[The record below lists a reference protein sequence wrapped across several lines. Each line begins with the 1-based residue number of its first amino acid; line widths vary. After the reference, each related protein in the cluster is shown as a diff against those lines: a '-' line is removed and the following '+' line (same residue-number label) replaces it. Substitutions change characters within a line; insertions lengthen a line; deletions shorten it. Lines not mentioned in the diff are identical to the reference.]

1 MAAMAPVYAFDA
13 LDEHETAQ
21 FEAHL
26 HTCPECTQIVSEM
39 RSVVA
44 ALPLTVP
51 LVEPPADL
59 KQRMFDRIHALESL
73 QSSPRAVEPA
83 VVASPRPRQSWRGF
97 FSNFSGGGFAV
108 GAALASL
115 VLLLV
120 TGGMVLQQRS
130 QIADLQGQLAEQ
142 QRAQTVA
149 ATRHQEQIAQL
160 QGQLAQREAVQ
171 ALVNAPDGQVVQMEQ
186 RGMEVKLFADPNSER
201 AYIVINGLPDPGK
214 GRDYQI
220 WLSPDGENMQPVS
233 VGVFPDNSGRW
244 LLEADKPLSSYR
256 WIGLTEEP
264 EGGSPKPTS
273 KPLMGGEFQPES

>member
-1 MAAMAPVYAFDA
+1 MAPAYALDA

-26 HTCPECTQIVSEM
+26 ATCPECTQIVSEM

-59 KQRMFDRIHALESL
+59 KQRMFDRIHALESP

-83 VVASPRPRQSWRGF
+83 VVASPGPRQSRRSF
-97 FSNFSGGGFAV
+97 FSIFTGGGFAV

-120 TGGMVLQQRS
+120 TGGMVLQQRG
-130 QIADLQGQLAEQ
+130 QIAD
-142 QRAQTVA
+142 
-149 ATRHQEQIAQL
+149 L

-171 ALVNAPDGQVVQMEQ
+171 ALVNAPDGQVVQMQQ
-186 RGMEVKLFADPNSER
+186 RGMEVKLFADPDSER
-201 AYIVINGLPDPGK
+201 AYIVIDGLPDPGQ

-220 WLSPDGENMQPVS
+220 WLSPDGKNLQPVS